1 MLVVS
6 KSDNKKL
13 LKLQKVK
20 LLGVSSQ
27 EVSHFW
33 QAPLFAKMPSNT
45 ALITSVCLHT
55 VILNQSTSATPILQ
69 ENSPSNYCCI
79 SQPRGGPEP

>member
-13 LKLQKVK
+13 LQLQNVK
-20 LLGVSSQ
+20 TPGVSSQ
-27 EVSHFW
+27 EFSHFW

-45 ALITSVCLHT
+45 ALVTSMYLHT
-55 VILNQSTSATPILQ
+55 VILNQST
-69 ENSPSNYCCI
+69 
-79 SQPRGGPEP
+79 